1 MFSYY
6 GSKSKLV
13 NYYPKPTK
21 DLIIEPFAG
30 SARYA
35 LKYYDRDV
43 LLVDKYDII
52 VNIWKYVQSASK
64 NDILKMHLLVP
75 KEKQSLDE
83 FDFDCIEQKQLLG
96 FMIKA
101 GSSRPALTPSKMRL
115 KDDYINTQ
123 IKQVAEITSKI
134 KHWKIICGSYDEIEN
149 HDATWF
155 IDPPYQFGGEHY
167 PMSNKDIDYKHLAEW
182 CKNRNGQI
190 IVCENTKADWMEFKP
205 LKKIQGASNTNTT
218 EAIFLKGWEE
228 KRKEK
233 DLQAQTLFNEL
244 D

>member
-35 LKYYDRDV
+35 LKYYDRDI
-43 LLVDKYDII
+43 LLVDKYETI
-52 VNIWKYVQSASK
+52 VNIWKYVRNASRD
-64 NDILKMHLLVP
+64 DILKMHLLVP
-75 KEKQSLDE
+75 KHKQSLDE
-83 FDFDCIEQKQLLG
+83 FKFDCIEQKQLLG

-123 IKQVAEITSKI
+123 IKQVAELTNKI
-134 KHWKIICGSYDEIEN
+134 KHWKIECKSYLDIANFE
-149 HDATWF
+149 ATWF
-155 IDPPYQFGGEHY
+155 IDPPYMFGGEYYRH
-167 PMSNKDIDYKHLAEW
+167 STKNIDFNKLSEW
-182 CKNRNGQI
+182 CKSRNGHV
-190 IVCENTKADWMEFKP
+190 IVCENTKADWLPFKP
-205 LKKIQGASNTNTT
+205 MKVIQGVANTNTT
-218 EAIFLKGWEE
+218 EAIWSNIPTNYDNVQQSLK
-228 KRKEK
+228 
-233 DLQAQTLFNEL
+233 F
-244 D
+244 